1 MIISKTPLRMSFAGG
16 GSDLHAYYQHGYGAV
31 TSTTI
36 DKYMYVMINDR
47 FTKHIRIGYSQVEH
61 VDNVDEIEHDL
72 VREVMKFVDVTEKVE
87 INLMTDILPTQ
98 KGSGLGASSSIL
110 VGILHALHAFKGE
123 DVSSKQLAQEAC
135 EIEIEILGNPI
146 GKQDQYAAAYGGL
159 NWIQFNADESVIVY
173 PVGCKPEIKAELNRN
188 LLLFY
193 TGMISRTS
201 DVLPEQ
207 REKTKKNLEVLDKMV
222 ALAADLRRVLGNND
236 LTEFGTILHQGWLYK
251 QKLASKITNPLI
263 NSYYENARETGA
275 IGGKIL
281 GSGGGGF
288 LLLYCPE
295 NKQREVR
302 KSLAN
307 LQEVD
312 FEFDHKGSRIVY
324 NDR

>member
-1 MIISKTPLRMSFAGG
+1 MSFAGG
-16 GSDLHAYYQHGYGAV
+16 GSDLRAYYQHGYGAV

-47 FTKHIRIGYSQVEH
+47 FTKHIRVGYSQVEY
-61 VDNVDEIEHDL
+61 VENVDEIKHDL
-72 VREVMKFVDVTEKVE
+72 VREAMKFLDITEKIE

-110 VGILHALHAFKGE
+110 VGILHALHTFKDE
-123 DVSSKQLAQEAC
+123 KVSSKQLAQEAC
-135 EIEIEILGNPI
+135 EIEIEVLGNPI

-159 NWIQFNADESVIVY
+159 NWIQFNADESVIVD
-173 PVGCKPEIKAELNRN
+173 PVGCKPDVKEELNRT

-222 ALAADLRRVLGNND
+222 TLAADLRKALENDD
-236 LTEFGTILHQGWLYK
+236 LTDFGTILHQGWLYK

-288 LLLYCPE
+288 LLLYIPE
-295 NKQREVR
+295 NKQAVVR

-307 LQEVD
+307 LQEID